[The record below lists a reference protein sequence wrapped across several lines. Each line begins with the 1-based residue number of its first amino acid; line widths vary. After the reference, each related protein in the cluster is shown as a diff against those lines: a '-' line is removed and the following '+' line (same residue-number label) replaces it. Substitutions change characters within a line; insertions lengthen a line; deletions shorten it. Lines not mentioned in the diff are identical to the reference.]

1 VQEEDPM
8 TSDWREGYQAG
19 LSPFA
24 TFLGARKV
32 EVDAEHAI
40 LEIECGPQHTNP
52 TGMVHGGVMVS
63 LADNTA
69 TTLANTHRMSTENDG
84 KFMVGIDLHTTF
96 LSNQP
101 GGTIRAEARFV
112 RAGKRVAVVRT
123 QVTGDGGRLLA
134 EVTTTHI
141 PA

>member
-1 VQEEDPM
+1 M
-8 TSDWREGYQAG
+8 TNDWREDYEVK
-19 LSPFA
+19 LSPYA
-24 TFLGARKV
+24 TFLGAEKISATPELAV
-32 EVDAEHAI
+32 
-40 LEIECGPQHTNP
+40 LQIECGPQHLNP

-69 TTLANTHRMSTENDG
+69 TMLANTHRMATENDG
-84 KFMVGIDLHTTF
+84 KFMVGIDLHATF

-101 GGTIRAEARFV
+101 GGTLRTEARFV

-123 QVTGDGGRLLA
+123 QVLGAGGRLLA
-134 EVTTTHI
+134 EVTTTHV